1 MNTTNNIL
9 DRIAAKTRER
19 ISKEMRQVPL
29 SEIRRQA
36 ERILQ
41 DSQKALSAPFS
52 SGANGSGASDLPD
65 PHNFSP
71 RSGSF
76 RRALARPG
84 ISFIC
89 EVKKASP
96 SKGVIAEHFPYLD
109 IAREYEAAGAAAISC
124 LTEPHWF
131 LGSDQYLRKIAS
143 QVSIPVLRKDFTISP
158 YMIYQAKAYGAS
170 AILLI
175 CSILDDAELHDYLQL
190 ANELHLDV
198 LTEAHSAEEIE
209 RAVKA
214 GAQIIGVNNRNLK
227 TFEVDVENSRRLRA
241 LAPRDA
247 IFVSESGI
255 RTAKDIRALYENGTD
270 AVLIGET
277 LMRADDKRAMLKELS
292 RLLPKESREEKKHEQ
307 D

>member
-19 ISKEMRQVPL
+19 ISLEMQQVPL

-36 ERILQ
+36 EQGARQ
-41 DSQKALSAPFS
+41 DSQPAHSAPFS
-52 SGANGSGASDLPD
+52 AGAGTGKSAPTPPASSAFNR
-65 PHNFSP
+65 HG
-71 RSGSF
+71 GSF
-76 RRALARPG
+76 YRALARPG

-96 SKGVIAEHFPYLD
+96 SKGVIAEHFPYLE

-131 LGSDQYLRKIAS
+131 LGSDQYLREITS
-143 QVSIPVLRKDFTISP
+143 QVSIPVLRKDFTIHP
-158 YMIYQAKAYGAS
+158 YMIYQAKAYGAA

-175 CSILDDAELHDYLQL
+175 CSLLDDAELRDYMQL
-190 ANELHLDV
+190 AYELHLDV
-198 LTEAHSAEEIE
+198 LTEAHSAEEIA
-209 RAVKA
+209 RAVNA
-214 GAQIIGVNNRNLK
+214 GANIIGVNNRNLK

-241 LAPRDA
+241 LAPQDV

-255 RTAKDIRALYENGTD
+255 RTAGDIRALYENGTD

-277 LMRADDKRAMLKELS
+277 LMRAEDKRAMLNELTS
-292 RLLPKESREEKKHEQ
+292 QLPRETYKKRNL
-307 D
+307 

>member
-1 MNTTNNIL
+1 MNASNNIL
-9 DRIAAKTRER
+9 DRISAKTRER
-19 ISKEMRQVPL
+19 ISVEMRQVPL

-36 ERILQ
+36 ERVLQ
-41 DSQKALSAPFS
+41 DSRDFS
-52 SGANGSGASDLPD
+52 SHG
-65 PHNFSP
+65 
-71 RSGSF
+71 GSF

-131 LGSDQYLRKIAS
+131 LGSDQYLKEIAS
-143 QVSIPVLRKDFTISP
+143 QVSIPVL
-158 YMIYQAKAYGAS
+158 QAKAYGAS

-175 CSILDDAELHDYLQL
+175 CSILDDAELHDYMQL
-190 ANELHLDV
+190 ADELHLDV
-198 LTEAHSAEEIE
+198 LTETHSAGEIE
-209 RAVKA
+209 RAVNA
-214 GAQIIGVNNRNLK
+214 GARIIGVNNRNLK
-227 TFEVDVENSRRLRA
+227 TFEVDVENSRRLRE

-247 IFVSESGI
+247 LFVSESGI
-255 RTAKDIRALYENGTD
+255 RTAEDIRALYENGTD

-277 LMRADDKRAMLKELS
+277 LMRANDKRAILNELTH
-292 RLLPKESREEKKHEQ
+292 LLPKEPLEEKNHEQ

>member
-1 MNTTNNIL
+1 MNASNNIL
-9 DRIAAKTRER
+9 DRISAKTRER
-19 ISKEMRQVPL
+19 ISVEMRQVPL

-36 ERILQ
+36 ERVLQ
-41 DSQKALSAPFS
+41 DSRDFS
-52 SGANGSGASDLPD
+52 SHG
-65 PHNFSP
+65 
-71 RSGSF
+71 GSF

-131 LGSDQYLRKIAS
+131 LGSDQYLKEIAS

-175 CSILDDAELHDYLQL
+175 CSILDDAELHDYMQL
-190 ANELHLDV
+190 ADELHLDV
-198 LTEAHSAEEIE
+198 LTETHSAGEIE
-209 RAVKA
+209 RAVNA
-214 GAQIIGVNNRNLK
+214 GARIIGVNNRNLK
-227 TFEVDVENSRRLRA
+227 TFEVDVENSRRLRE

-247 IFVSESGI
+247 LFVSESG
-255 RTAKDIRALYENGTD
+255 IRALYENGTD

-277 LMRADDKRAMLKELS
+277 LMRANDKRAILNELTH
-292 RLLPKESREEKKHEQ
+292 LLPKEPLEEKNHEQ

>member
-19 ISKEMRQVPL
+19 ISVEMRQVPL

-36 ERILQ
+36 EWILQ
-41 DSQKALSAPFS
+41 DSRDFS
-52 SGANGSGASDLPD
+52 SL
-65 PHNFSP
+65 
-71 RSGSF
+71 SGSF

-89 EVKKASP
+89 DVKKATP
-96 SKGVIAEHFPYLD
+96 SKGVIAEHIPYLD

-131 LGSDQYLRKIAS
+131 LGSDQCLKEIAS
-143 QVSIPVLRKDFTISP
+143 QVSIPVLRKDFTIHP

-175 CSILDDAELHDYLQL
+175 CSILDDAELHDYMQL
-190 ANELHLDV
+190 ADELHLDV
-198 LTEAHSAEEIE
+198 LTETHSAGEIE
-209 RAVKA
+209 RAVNA
-214 GAQIIGVNNRNLK
+214 GARIIGVNNRNLK
-227 TFEVDVENSRRLRA
+227 TFEVDVENSRRLRE

-247 IFVSESGI
+247 LFVSESGI
-255 RTAKDIRALYENGTD
+255 RTAEDIRALYENGTD

-277 LMRADDKRAMLKELS
+277 LMRANDKRAIINE
-292 RLLPKESREEKKHEQ
+292 
-307 D
+307 

>member
-1 MNTTNNIL
+1 MNASNNIL
-9 DRIAAKTRER
+9 DRISAKTRER
-19 ISKEMRQVPL
+19 ISVEMRQVPL

-36 ERILQ
+36 ERVLQ
-41 DSQKALSAPFS
+41 DSRDFS
-52 SGANGSGASDLPD
+52 SHG
-65 PHNFSP
+65 
-71 RSGSF
+71 GSF

-131 LGSDQYLRKIAS
+131 LGSDQYLKEIAS

-175 CSILDDAELHDYLQL
+175 CSILDDAELHDYMQL
-190 ANELHLDV
+190 ADELHLDV
-198 LTEAHSAEEIE
+198 LTETHSAGEIE
-209 RAVKA
+209 RAVNA
-214 GAQIIGVNNRNLK
+214 GARIIGVNNRNLK
-227 TFEVDVENSRRLRA
+227 TFEVDFSNSIRLRNLVPEGVLFIA
-241 LAPRDA
+241 
-247 IFVSESGI
+247 ESGVKS
-255 RTAKDIRALYENGTD
+255 AEDIRLLHNAGVD
-270 AVLIGET
+270 GVLIGET
-277 LMRADDKRAMLKELS
+277 LMRS
-292 RLLPKESREEKKHEQ
+292 GSKKLILDSWKQACE
-307 D
+307 

>member
-19 ISKEMRQVPL
+19 ISLEMQQFPL

-36 ERILQ
+36 EQSARQ
-41 DSQKALSAPFS
+41 NSQPAHSAPFS
-52 SGANGSGASDLPD
+52 AGAGTGKSAPTPPD
-65 PHNFSP
+65 SSAFNRHG
-71 RSGSF
+71 GSF
-76 RRALARPG
+76 YRALARPG

-96 SKGVIAEHFPYLD
+96 SKGVIAEDFPYLE

-131 LGSDQYLRKIAS
+131 LGSDQYLREITS
-143 QVSIPVLRKDFTISP
+143 QVSIPVLRKDFTIHP
-158 YMIYQAKAYGAS
+158 YMIYQAKVYGAA

-175 CSILDDAELHDYLQL
+175 CSLLDDAELRDYMQL
-190 ANELHLDV
+190 ADELHLDV
-198 LTEAHSAEEIE
+198 LTEAHSAEEIA
-209 RAVKA
+209 RAVNA
-214 GAQIIGVNNRNLK
+214 GATIIGVNNRNLK

-241 LAPRDA
+241 LAPRDV

-255 RTAKDIRALYENGTD
+255 RTAGDIRALYENGTD

-277 LMRADDKRAMLKELS
+277 LMRAEDKRAMLNELTSQLPRETYKERNL
-292 RLLPKESREEKKHEQ
+292 
-307 D
+307 

>member
-1 MNTTNNIL
+1 MNTTTNNIL
-9 DRIAAKTRER
+9 ERIAARTRER
-19 ISKEMRQVPL
+19 ISEEMRQIPL

-36 ERILQ
+36 EEQ
-41 DSQKALSAPFS
+41 CQKEHQSIPAALSLQAS
-52 SGANGSGASDLPD
+52 SHSSQPGN
-65 PHNFSP
+65 
-71 RSGSF
+71 SF
-76 RRALARPG
+76 YHALARPE

-96 SKGVIAEHFPYLD
+96 SKGIIAEHFPYLA
-109 IAREYEAAGAAAISC
+109 IAREYEAAGAATISC

-131 LGSDQYLRKIAS
+131 LGSDQYLKEIAS
-143 QVSIPVLRKDFTISP
+143 QVSIPVLRKDFTINP
-158 YMIYQAKAYGAS
+158 YMIYQAKSFGAS

-175 CSILDDAELHDYLQL
+175 ASLLEDSELRDYMQL
-190 ANELHLDV
+190 AGELHLDV

-214 GAQIIGVNNRNLK
+214 GANIIGVNNRNLK
-227 TFEVDVENSRRLRA
+227 TFEVDVENSRRLRS

-255 RTAKDIRALYENGTD
+255 RTAEDIQALYENGTD

-277 LMRADDKRAMLKELS
+277 LMRADDKRAMLKELT
-292 RLLPKESREEKKHEQ
+292 RLLPKAL
-307 D
+307 

>member
-19 ISKEMRQVPL
+19 ISGEMQQVPL

-36 ERILQ
+36 EQILQ
-41 DSQKALSAPFS
+41 DSRDFSSHGGSFLRALS
-52 SGANGSGASDLPD
+52 
-65 PHNFSP
+65 
-71 RSGSF
+71 
-76 RRALARPG
+76 RPG

-131 LGSDQYLRKIAS
+131 LGSDQYLKEIAS

-175 CSILDDAELHDYLQL
+175 CSILDDAELHDYMQL
-190 ANELHLDV
+190 ADELHLDV
-198 LTEAHSAEEIE
+198 LTEAHSAGEIE
-209 RAVKA
+209 RAVNA
-214 GAQIIGVNNRNLK
+214 GARIIGVNNRNLK
-227 TFEVDVENSRRLRA
+227 TFEVDVENSRRLRK

-247 IFVSESGI
+247 LFVSESGI
-255 RTAKDIRALYENGTD
+255 RTAEDIRALYKNGTD

-277 LMRADDKRAMLKELS
+277 LMRADDKRAILNELTH
-292 RLLPKESREEKKHEQ
+292 LLPKKPLEEKNHEQ
-307 D
+307 N

>member
-1 MNTTNNIL
+1 MNASNNIL
-9 DRIAAKTRER
+9 DRISAKTRER
-19 ISKEMRQVPL
+19 ISVEMRQVPL

-36 ERILQ
+36 ERVLQ
-41 DSQKALSAPFS
+41 DSRDFS
-52 SGANGSGASDLPD
+52 SHG
-65 PHNFSP
+65 
-71 RSGSF
+71 GSF

-131 LGSDQYLRKIAS
+131 LGSDQYLKEIAS

-175 CSILDDAELHDYLQL
+175 CSILDDAELHDYMQL
-190 ANELHLDV
+190 ADELHLDV
-198 LTEAHSAEEIE
+198 LTETHSAGEIE
-209 RAVKA
+209 RAVNA
-214 GAQIIGVNNRNLK
+214 GARIIGVNNRNLK
-227 TFEVDVENSRRLRA
+227 TFEVDVENSRRLRE
-241 LAPRDA
+241 LAPKT
-247 IFVSESGI
+247 SG
-255 RTAKDIRALYENGTD
+255 RCMKMALTPFSS
-270 AVLIGET
+270 V
-277 LMRADDKRAMLKELS
+277 K
-292 RLLPKESREEKKHEQ
+292 P
-307 D
+307 

>member
-1 MNTTNNIL
+1 MNTTTNNIL
-9 DRIAAKTRER
+9 ERIAARTRER
-19 ISKEMRQVPL
+19 ISEEMRQIPL

-36 ERILQ
+36 EEQCQNERQSIPAALPLQ
-41 DSQKALSAPFS
+41 ASSHSSQP
-52 SGANGSGASDLPD
+52 GN
-65 PHNFSP
+65 
-71 RSGSF
+71 SF
-76 RRALARPG
+76 YHALARPE

-96 SKGVIAEHFPYLD
+96 SKGIIAEHFPYLA

-124 LTEPHWF
+124 LTEPYWF
-131 LGSDQYLRKIAS
+131 LGSDQYLKEIAS
-143 QVSIPVLRKDFTISP
+143 QVSIPVLRKDFTINP
-158 YMIYQAKAYGAS
+158 YMIYQAKAFGAS

-175 CSILDDAELHDYLQL
+175 ASLLEDSELRDYMHL
-190 ANELHLDV
+190 AGELHLDV

-214 GAQIIGVNNRNLK
+214 GANIIGVNNRNLK

-255 RTAKDIRALYENGTD
+255 RTAEDIQALYENGTD

-277 LMRADDKRAMLKELS
+277 LMRADDKRAMLKELT
-292 RLLPKESREEKKHEQ
+292 RLLPKAL
-307 D
+307 

>member
-19 ISKEMRQVPL
+19 ISVEMRQVPL

-36 ERILQ
+36 EWILQ
-41 DSQKALSAPFS
+41 DSRDFS
-52 SGANGSGASDLPD
+52 SL
-65 PHNFSP
+65 
-71 RSGSF
+71 SGSF
-76 RRALARPG
+76 RRALARPD

-131 LGSDQYLRKIAS
+131 LGSDQYLKEIAS
-143 QVSIPVLRKDFTISP
+143 QVSIPVLRKDFTINP

-175 CSILDDAELHDYLQL
+175 CSILDDAELHDYMQL
-190 ANELHLDV
+190 ADELHLDV
-198 LTEAHSAEEIE
+198 LTETHSAGEIE
-209 RAVKA
+209 RAVNA
-214 GAQIIGVNNRNLK
+214 GARIIGVNNRNLK
-227 TFEVDVENSRRLRA
+227 TFEVDVENSRRLRE

-247 IFVSESGI
+247 LFVSESGI
-255 RTAKDIRALYENGTD
+255 RTAEDIRALYENGTD

-277 LMRADDKRAMLKELS
+277 LMRANDKRAILNELTH
-292 RLLPKESREEKKHEQ
+292 LLPKEPLEEKNHEQ

>member
-19 ISKEMRQVPL
+19 ISVEMRQVPL

-36 ERILQ
+36 EWILQ
-41 DSQKALSAPFS
+41 DSRDFS
-52 SGANGSGASDLPD
+52 SL
-65 PHNFSP
+65 
-71 RSGSF
+71 SGSF

-131 LGSDQYLRKIAS
+131 LGSDQYLKEIAS
-143 QVSIPVLRKDFTISP
+143 QVSIPVLRKDFTINP

-175 CSILDDAELHDYLQL
+175 CSILDDAELHDYMQL
-190 ANELHLDV
+190 ADELHLDV
-198 LTEAHSAEEIE
+198 LTETHSAGEIE
-209 RAVKA
+209 RAVNA
-214 GAQIIGVNNRNLK
+214 GARIIGVNNRNLK
-227 TFEVDVENSRRLRA
+227 DFTVDIHNSERLRE
-241 LAPRDA
+241 LVPEN
-247 IFVSESGI
+247 IVFVSESGI
-255 RTAKDIRALYENGTD
+255 KTPEDVGRLYQNKTD

-277 LMRADDKRAMLKELS
+277 LMRSSNKKAEL
-292 RLLPKESREEKKHEQ
+292 EKLSSMC
-307 D
+307 

>member
-19 ISKEMRQVPL
+19 ISVEMRQVPL

-36 ERILQ
+36 ERVLQ
-41 DSQKALSAPFS
+41 DSRDFS
-52 SGANGSGASDLPD
+52 SHG
-65 PHNFSP
+65 
-71 RSGSF
+71 GSF
-76 RRALARPG
+76 RGALDRPG

-131 LGSDQYLRKIAS
+131 LGSDQYLKEIAS

-175 CSILDDAELHDYLQL
+175 CSILDNAELHDYMQL
-190 ANELHLDV
+190 ADELHLDV
-198 LTEAHSAEEIE
+198 LTEAHSAGEIE
-209 RAVKA
+209 RAANA
-214 GAQIIGVNNRNLK
+214 GARIIGVNNRNLK

-247 IFVSESGI
+247 LFVSESGI

-277 LMRADDKRAMLKELS
+277 LMRADDKRAILNELTH
-292 RLLPKESREEKKHEQ
+292 LLPKEPLEEKNHEQ